1 MRISILFVLLAAML
15 WGTTGTTQA
24 FAPKEAAP
32 VVFGAVRMAVGGFT
46 LLLFAAFRGQLKR
59 GGWPVRTLIIAALIM
74 AFYQPFFFSAVS
86 LSGIAVGTVVAIGS
100 APIIAGC
107 LEWLIFQKVPRTRWW
122 IATMAAIAGVSLLFI
137 PSASSGGGFLGILL
151 ALGAGLSFAVYT
163 LTSKQLLQ
171 KQKPE
176 AVTGVVFS
184 LGGVLLAPLLFLY
197 DLGWIV
203 SVQGMAMSVY
213 IGVIAT
219 GAAYL
224 LFTAGLSKV
233 PASTAVTL
241 SLAEPLTA
249 LLLGTVLVRES
260 LPLMSWAGIALLLL
274 GIFYVSYQPRKNRMS
289 AENVNT

>member
-1 MRISILFVLLAAML
+1 MKLSILFVLLAAVL

-32 VVFGAVRMAVGGFT
+32 LVFGAVRMAVGGLT
-46 LLLFAAFRGQLKR
+46 LLLFAAGRGRLTR
-59 GGWPVRTLIIAALIM
+59 AGWPVRPLVIAALSM

-100 APIIAGC
+100 APVLAGC
-107 LEWLIFQKVPRTRWW
+107 LEWLTHRKIPGKRWW
-122 IATMAAIAGVSLLFI
+122 IATMAAICGVSLLFI
-137 PSASSGGGFLGILL
+137 PSASSKGSFFGILL

-171 KQKPE
+171 RQMPE

-184 LGGVLLAPLLFLY
+184 LSAVMLSPLLFLY
-197 DLGWIV
+197 DLSWIF
-203 SVQGMAMSVY
+203 SARGAGASLY

-219 GAAYL
+219 AAAYL
-224 LFTAGLSKV
+224 LFTTGLKKV

-249 LLLGTVLVRES
+249 SLLGTALVRES
-260 LPLMSWAGIALLLL
+260 LSPVSWAGIALLLL
-274 GIFYVSYQPRKNRMS
+274 GIFYVSYTPKKKRS
-289 AENVNT
+289 FGVYENV